1 MREPTVAV
9 APVSEMIS
17 GTSSVPS
24 SLSRFAAASSSA
36 ARSSAGV
43 ADHAGNASCAARAA
57 SCACATDASGAS
69 PTTSSVAGFTIGAVP
84 ASPATSSPPIRSFHS
99 WCCQSAIAFPLLRLV
114 RSVDSAAPSR
124 LRQRRRFV
132 WFGRSTPRRRPA
144 SGNGAA
150 SSRVAS

>member
-17 GTSSVPS
+17 GTRSGLS
-24 SLSRFAAASSSA
+24 SLSRSATASSSA

-84 ASPATSSPPIRSFHS
+84 AAPATSSPPIRSFHS
-99 WCCQSAIAFPLLRLV
+99 WCCQSAIAVPLLS
-114 RSVDSAAPSR
+114 SVDSAASAD
-124 LRQRRRFV
+124 
-132 WFGRSTPRRRPA
+132 G
-144 SGNGAA
+144 
-150 SSRVAS
+150 SSVPERAKATV